1 MSTAEERSAREIAM
15 GQVQPSGR
23 VNRDGVGL
31 ELIVSRRFPAPA
43 AEAWEWVASPAKVK
57 SWFGAVKGR
66 PAVGAV
72 LSVKLM
78 AEEGSP
84 SEEMVVLEC
93 NPGRRYVVETLV
105 GDQLWHLTIS
115 VADLGTSSTVF
126 LAHRLTSAREAGS
139 VGPGWE
145 YYLDRMLAARNGTPM
160 PDFADYFPSQRPYYE
175 RLAMDG
181 DPVAWPAS

>member
-1 MSTAEERSAREIAM
+1 M

-23 VNRDGVGL
+23 VNRDGIGL

-57 SWFGAVKGR
+57 QWFGAVKGR

-84 SEEMVVLEC
+84 SEELVVLEC
-93 NPGRRYVVETLV
+93 TPGRRYVVETVV
-105 GDQLWHLTIS
+105 GDQLWHLH
-115 VADLGTSSTVF
+115 DLGRRPRRGI
-126 LAHRLTSAREAGS
+126 HRVPRPPAD
-139 VGPGWE
+139 
-145 YYLDRMLAARNGTPM
+145 DRT
-160 PDFADYFPSQRPYYE
+160 
-175 RLAMDG
+175 
-181 DPVAWPAS
+181 